1 MRWSYPGRLIGLT
14 VPSINRKQLSRA
26 PTFMWMAFEYSSS
39 FTGCKI
45 AGFHWKIR
53 WLWLI
58 QIKSRTSFVIM
69 LRTGARLPKLPIM
82 YEYRHGYASLQ
93 RSMHSPSILSM
104 IERCRHLNTPEI
116 WRASARAG
124 RLCLWTLNLA
134 THSESSISSKSNLLN
149 SSYGKSRFL
158 ELFRS

>member
-1 MRWSYPGRLIGLT
+1 MRWFFPGRLIGLT
-14 VPSINRKQLSRA
+14 VQSINPKQLSRA
-26 PTFMWMAFEYSSS
+26 PPFIWIAFAYSSS

-45 AGFHWKIR
+45 AGFYCKIR
-53 WLWLI
+53 WLWLVEM
-58 QIKSRTSFVIM
+58 KSSSSVVIM
-69 LRTGARLPKLPIM
+69 LRTGAGLPERAIM
-82 YEYRHGYASLQ
+82 YEYRHGYPSLQ

-124 RLCLWTLNLA
+124 TPCLWTLKLA
-134 THSESSISSKSNLLN
+134 TYSESSISSKSNLLN